1 MQVSALAH
9 SLLQL
14 SPEQL
19 GLRPRTEIGGEMVS
33 GQGGANENASPQLLL
48 TSAADVAAPTSTSR
62 HQKQLRTA
70 LSEPLD
76 AQVR

>member
-1 MQVSALAH
+1 MSALAH

-33 GQGGANENASPQLLL
+33 GQGGASENAPPQLLL
-48 TSAADVAAPTSTSR
+48 TSATDVAAATSTSR